1 MGIAGMASPGCI
13 FPGDDPSSVIH
24 GQGSLDPAGLHVLVI
39 PWLFDSLW
47 RVVPCA
53 VEAR

>member
-1 MGIAGMASPGCI
+1 MWELLGWLHPAAASLGM
-13 FPGDDPSSVIH
+13 IH
-24 GQGSLDPAGLHVLVI
+24 GQGSLDPARLHVLVI